1 MTLSEMNNTLMRK
14 LTGIAFLLSTLA
26 IISAGCAPVQ
36 AADVTPLNVFY
47 AGAPDSVKSALDLA
61 VESGT
66 VTLVSDMSK
75 ADALVLNGLIP
86 EGAAERAADGI
97 GYVLILGDD
106 VTEAQASEL
115 LGTPVTLHK
124 EEEAVSLTDAK
135 SVSDPLLTEIIWN
148 GAPQVRERWVVEDL
162 DSAARKLVVAYEDGE
177 GILQEIPGRGYL
189 LSAVISDAVNPQIQE
204 WGYFNYLVYHL
215 AARAGGITPLAF
227 ADYPASPI
235 PHADDRNLLFIFL
248 GAELIFFFVL
258 FVVVRRY
265 SLAHPEALDS
275 LVADKARFLVKEAQT
290 DWERVGF
297 HRPLSGLLVGMGLGI
312 LLFIPLI
319 IYQNLIL
326 PQFILPSAQAL
337 GMWGRVTQFFGLTWV
352 VFDMGTS
359 MAAMKFLS
367 QYRVSDPARGFK
379 YVQVYVWWQAL
390 SGAIQVALVV
400 TLTSLG
406 IVRTPYALFAWSII
420 VHSLIQIPGFYGVM
434 RTTLNG
440 LQRYDYARYIDT
452 IGVII
457 MPMVMQLAIV
467 PVFYAWGRTHPAV
480 GSSLSGVIGLGAAAY
495 MVEFGLFLLGLWL
508 YKRLG
513 YKASVLFMAHFDWSV
528 IKDSFRFGFF
538 DMMAGILVA
547 AGAALEIWITQQ
559 GLVNYSETW
568 GNWLLAGN
576 FLVAFTVSTNLFD
589 GVMPAIS
596 EALSNGRKLLSQYYS
611 VQSYKWGAI
620 ASAVLAAILLVV
632 APKFII
638 GSSGEEFQ
646 RAAVYA
652 IPLTIFGS
660 IQFLGWL
667 GDAIFLGANKPSLR
681 FFLVLGEQLIRISL
695 MVILLE
701 RFQIF
706 ALLIAYFV
714 AILARG
720 IIAYFVADRYCF
732 PQRFYFWQSVA
743 SPVVAAMAYYLFLN
757 LLAKFVWQGDEISS
771 IILFF
776 LALVPFMPVFFFFYA
791 LAGGWDVAGLIEV
804 DEASH
809 MTGFLRPVV
818 NVIFIIPSKWGARIS
833 PLHNRFPITMREL
846 AQAEARSLTEEKVKL
861 VTE

>member
-1 MTLSEMNNTLMRK
+1 MKK
-14 LTGIAFLLSTLA
+14 LTLLLTVLVVLLSA
-26 IISAGCAPVQ
+26 CAPARVEE
-36 AADVTPLNVFY
+36 VVPVKVYY
-47 AGAPDSVKSALDLA
+47 AGESDGVKTALDLA
-61 VESGT
+61 VQSGT
-66 VTLVSDMSK
+66 LSLVSDL
-75 ADALVLNGLIP
+75 AEAEAIVLNGHIP
-86 EGAAERAADGI
+86 EGAAERVAQGAGLF
-97 GYVLILGDD
+97 LILGDGMTD
-106 VTEAQASEL
+106 EQVSSL
-115 LGTPVTLHK
+115 LETPVKLTK
-124 EEEAVSLTDAK
+124 AEEAISLTDAEGIT
-135 SVSDPLLTEIIWN
+135 DPLLTEIIWN
-148 GAPQVRERWVVEDL
+148 GAPQVRERWAVDGL
-162 DSAARKLVVAYEDGE
+162 DSAARNLVISFEDGE
-177 GILQEIPGRGYL
+177 GILFEIPGRGFI
-189 LSAVISDAVNPQIQE
+189 LSTALSEGVNPQLQD
-204 WGYFNYLVYHL
+204 WGYFNYLIYHL
-215 AARAGGITPLAF
+215 AARTAGTSPISF
-227 ADYPASPI
+227 ADFPASPV
-235 PHADDRNLLFIFL
+235 PHSHDRNNIIIFL
-248 GAELIFFFVL
+248 AIELVLIFSVFI
-258 FVVVRRY
+258 VVRRF
-265 SLAHPEALDS
+265 SLNHPEALDS
-275 LVADKARFLVKEAQT
+275 IVADKSKFLDKEAHT
-290 DWERVGF
+290 AWEKVGF

-319 IYQNLIL
+319 IYQNLVL

-337 GMWGRVTQFFGLTWV
+337 GMWGRVVQFFALTWA

-359 MAAMKFLS
+359 VSAMKFLS

-400 TLTSLG
+400 AATSLG
-406 IVRTPYALFAWSII
+406 IVHTPYALFAWSII

-457 MPMVMQLAIV
+457 MPMVMQMAVV
-467 PVFYAWGRTHPAV
+467 PVFYAWGRNNPAI
-480 GSSLSGVIGLGAAAY
+480 GSSLSGVLGLGVAAY

-513 YKASVLFMAHFDWSV
+513 YKASILFMAHFDWSI

-538 DMMAGILVA
+538 DMLSGVLVA
-547 AGAALEIWITQQ
+547 AGAAMEIWVTQQ

-568 GNWLLAGN
+568 GNWLLAYN
-576 FLVAFTVSTNLFD
+576 FLMAFTVSTNLFD

-596 EALSNGRKLLSQYYS
+596 EALSNGRKMLSQYYS

-632 APKFII
+632 APRFIM
-638 GSSGEEFQ
+638 GSSGEEFR

-660 IQFLGWL
+660 IQFLSWL

-681 FFLVLGEQLIRISL
+681 ALLILGEQVIRISL

-706 ALLIAYFV
+706 ALIIAYFV

-732 PQRFYFWQSVA
+732 PQRFYFWQSA
-743 SPVVAAMAYYLFLN
+743 AAPVVAAVGYYLFLSGVAN
-757 LLAKFVWQGDEISS
+757 LIWQGDEITS
-771 IILFF
+771 IVLFF
-776 LALVPFMPVFFFFYA
+776 IALVPFMPVFFFFYA
-791 LAGGWDVAGLIEV
+791 LAGGWDIAGLEEV
-804 DEASH
+804 EEASR
-809 MTGFLRPVV
+809 MAGLMRPIV
-818 NVIFIIPSKWGARIS
+818 NVIFIIPSNWGARIS

-846 AQAEARSLTEEKVKL
+846 AVAEAASLTEEKVKL
-861 VTE
+861 VTEG